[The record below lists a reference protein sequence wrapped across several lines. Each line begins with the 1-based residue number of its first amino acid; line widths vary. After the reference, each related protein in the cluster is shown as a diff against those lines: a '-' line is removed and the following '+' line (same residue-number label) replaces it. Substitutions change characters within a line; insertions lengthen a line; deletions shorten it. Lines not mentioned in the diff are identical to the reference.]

1 MAAHSH
7 QGASQGG
14 TPSRLRGA
22 VNTVLT
28 MSAGAGL
35 ALVGTYLVARGRRQ
49 ADLVARLDRLEA
61 LLKDLEERGTSGG

>member
-35 ALVGTYLVARGRRQ
+35 ALVGTYLVAR
-49 ADLVARLDRLEA
+49 LDRLEA